1 MVVDTGDMVT
11 GADATTEGVG
21 DTGKVVKWWLPWLE
35 VLWRFLRYMARVA
48 QLTVTGTGARITAT
62 RDTIQGTPSE
72 QESLTDS
79 PTMSLPSTDST
90 RC

>member
-35 VLWRFLRYMARVA
+35 ALLRFLRYMLQVVVSRATSIG
-48 QLTVTGTGARITAT
+48 QPTVKTQDTSLDTPLGKECTA
-62 RDTIQGTPSE
+62 D
-72 QESLTDS
+72 
-79 PTMSLPSTDST
+79 
-90 RC
+90 